1 MSGKTRVILGFHAH
15 LPPGSRDAEFE
26 DLYSA
31 VLKPIVTD
39 LNGRPDIHA
48 VLHFSG
54 PLLEKLEQ
62 KKREIFLLIGDL
74 VSRRQIELLG
84 GGFYEPPL
92 SLLPLAD
99 KIGQIEMFTTY
110 IRRRF
115 GKKPQG
121 CCLPFGVWEQSFAG
135 LLNSCGML
143 YTFLDAA
150 QFRAAGIDGEELFV
164 PWITEDQGKLITVFP
179 VFSSLEEIPVSDG
192 KKERLAAVVFPRFSR
207 ESREENVTGFFD
219 SLSRYLEEKR
229 FELCLPGKALR
240 LLGGALKRTYFP
252 GFPSAAF
259 SPRQFLTRHT
269 EANGMY
275 SKMYFVHTLINQL
288 RGDKSRKQAAR
299 EELWKAQRA
308 DIFSR
313 GTDETLV
320 FGPGGDIAC
329 HETRHFV
336 YRALLSSEK
345 ITKEKGNCP
354 PPLLAFDFDLDGQ
367 PEYLFQDKNVNCYI
381 QALGASLFE
390 FDYLPKAWNYLDT
403 FSLSGIRRRAFMDRL
418 FDAEFSP
425 FALAGVS
432 GEGAG
437 RLCADEMYNVSADKA
452 RGRVVF
458 TLSSQKDRPFGGI
471 EIEKSYQLEK
481 NILSVSYTLTNR
493 GGAAAFS
500 FAPHIDFSFAGP
512 KHFSVSCSDPVAAEA
527 LSPSKESPAASGVK
541 AFTITDTKNKAAL
554 GLSSDAAFALF
565 FFNNIADRRTAGEN
579 AHEIYESTSFLPVF
593 RLSLENGES
602 WSTMFK
608 LSVNPAK
615 K

>member
-15 LPPGSRDAEFE
+15 LPPGPWDAEFE
-26 DLYSA
+26 ELYSA
-31 VLKPIVTD
+31 VLKPLVTA
-39 LNGRPDIHA
+39 LNSRPDIHA

-110 IRRRF
+110 VRRRF

-121 CCLPFGVWEQSFAG
+121 CCLPFGVWEESFAG

-179 VFSSLEEIPVSDG
+179 VFSSLEEIPVSGG
-192 KKERLAAVVFPRFSR
+192 KGERLAAAVFPRFSR
-207 ESREENVTGFFD
+207 ENREENVTDFFD
-219 SLSRYLEEKR
+219 VLSRGLEEKR
-229 FELCLPGKALR
+229 FELCLPGKVLR
-240 LLGGALKRTYFP
+240 LLGGTLKRTYFP
-252 GFPSAAF
+252 GSPSAAF
-259 SPRQFLTRHT
+259 SPRRFLTRHA
-269 EANGMY
+269 EANGIY

-313 GTDETLV
+313 GGDETLT

-329 HETRHFV
+329 HETRHSV

-367 PEYLFQDKNVNCYI
+367 PEYLLQDKNINCYI
-381 QALGASLFE
+381 RTSGASLFE
-390 FDYLPKAWNYLDT
+390 LDYLPKAWNYLDT
-403 FSLSGIRRRAFMDRL
+403 FSPSGGRRSAFMDRL
-418 FDAEFSP
+418 FDAGLSP
-425 FALAGVS
+425 FALDGVS
-432 GEGAG
+432 GESAV
-437 RLCADEMYNVSADKA
+437 RLCADEMYDAAADKA
-452 RGRVVF
+452 RGRAVF
-458 TLSSQKDRPFGGI
+458 TLAPHKDRPFGGI

-481 NILSVSYTLTNR
+481 NVLSVSYTLTNR

-500 FAPHIDFSFAGP
+500 FAPQIDFSFAGP
-512 KHFSVSCSDPVAAEA
+512 KHFSVCCSDPAAAEA
-527 LSPSKESPAASGVK
+527 LAPSQENPAASGVR
-541 AFTITDTKNKAAL
+541 AFTITDTKNKAVL
-554 GLSSDAAFALF
+554 GLSSDAAFTLF
-565 FFNNIADRRTAGEN
+565 FFNNIADRGTSGEN
-579 AHEIYESTSFLPVF
+579 SHEIYESTSFLPVF
-593 RLSLENGES
+593 HLNLENGES
-602 WSTMFK
+602 WSTVFK
-608 LSVNPAK
+608 LSVSPAK